1 MAIAQFRKPIIKILY
16 NGVDKTS
23 SMDWISINIEDNE
36 GDEADKCNIKLR
48 WSNAKPRFKDDI
60 TVYADGYFLGSFKI
74 STIKYDYKKS
84 FDIEAISADFMS
96 GFKTK
101 KNRTFANQ
109 SYKDIILSLAA
120 ENGYKTKIDFKRSVE
135 VVTLE
140 QHDKSDVAFI
150 QKIAT
155 DLDLSFSV
163 KNQTLILIDKN
174 KDSNRIGYDLNADD
188 CISLSYEQSEITNY
202 SSCEVTFRDSK
213 TGLDEVVKA
222 GSGTPVL
229 KLVSMQEDRNEALKL
244 AQSKLQKQDNANLK
258 GNLSIIGRPYFAG
271 AFLNLAME
279 DGAKKFII
287 KKVTHKI
294 DKAWISD
301 IEFF

>member
-1 MAIAQFRKPIIKILY
+1 MAISEFRKPTIKILY

-23 SMDWISINIEDNE
+23 LMDWISISIEDNE

-48 WSNAKPRFKDDI
+48 WANAKPRFKDEI
-60 TVYADGYFLGSFKI
+60 IIYANGYFLGSFKI
-74 STIKYDYKKS
+74 SAIKFDYKKS

-96 GFKTK
+96 GFKDK

-109 SYKDIILSLAA
+109 SYKNIILSIAN
-120 ENGYKTKIDFKRSVE
+120 ENGYKTKIDFIRADE

-140 QHDKSDVAFI
+140 QHDKSDVAFL

-155 DLDLSFSV
+155 DLDLTFSV
-163 KNQTLILIDKN
+163 KNNTLILIDKN
-174 KDSNRIGYDLNADD
+174 KESNRISYTLNADE
-188 CISLSYEQSEITNY
+188 CISLSYEQKETTNY
-202 SSCEVTFRDSK
+202 SSCEVTYRDSK
-213 TGLDEVVKA
+213 TGTDEVVKA
-222 GSGTPVL
+222 GNGTPVL

-244 AQSKLQKQDNANLK
+244 AQSKLQKQSNANLK

-271 AFLNLAME
+271 AFLNLIME
-279 DGAKKFII
+279 DGNKKFII

-294 DKAWISD
+294 DKSWISD
-301 IEFF
+301 IELF

>member
-1 MAIAQFRKPIIKILY
+1 MAIAEFRKPTIKILY
-16 NGVDKTS
+16 NGADKTDK
-23 SMDWISINIEDNE
+23 MDWISINIEDNE
-36 GDEADKCNIKLR
+36 GDEADKCNIRLK
-48 WSNAKPRFKDDI
+48 WNNAKPKFKDNI
-60 TVYADGYFLGSFKI
+60 TVYANGYFLGNFII
-74 STIKYDYKKS
+74 SAIKYDYKKS

-101 KNRTFANQ
+101 KNRTFISQN
-109 SYKDIILSLAA
+109 YKEIILSLAE
-120 ENGYKTKIDFKRSVE
+120 ENGYKTKIDFVRSDE

-140 QHDKSDVAFI
+140 QHDLSDVAFL

-174 KDSNRIGYDLNADD
+174 KESNRINYDLNADD
-188 CISLSYEQSEITNY
+188 CITLSYEQSETTNY
-202 SSCEVTFRDSK
+202 KSCEVTFRDSK
-213 TGLDEVVKA
+213 TGTDEVVKV
-222 GSGTPVL
+222 GTGTPIL

-244 AQSKLQKQDNANLK
+244 AQSKLQKQGNANLK
-258 GNLSIIGRPYFAG
+258 GNLSIVGRPYFAG
-271 AFLNLAME
+271 AFLNLTMD
-279 DGAKKFII
+279 DGVKKFIV

-301 IEFF
+301 IDFF